1 LSVLILIFAFYSPI
15 FRGREE
21 GETVMF
27 YGLEGKFFGGSGISL
42 TTLYVVLLSL
52 GDTQYRHFVVRGTQK
67 F

>member
-1 LSVLILIFAFYSPI
+1 
-15 FRGREE
+15 
-21 GETVMF
+21 MF

-67 F
+67 FWEKKRSLTSGLSLKLLRY